1 MKKKKIVGIV
11 ALLGLMITLAGCQNI
26 RMWFKGF
33 QEEFVGLKMTIQTY
47 DEQSQ
52 IIDRITGK
60 SVSIERD
67 SEFDSD
73 EDSADS
79 SVLSITVGN
88 KELHHVGS
96 SMIVAE
102 EGLEDIF
109 SEYSQTVDLDNLD
122 RSVPLVNRMVKDMQ
136 NSFTGRK
143 KVILIRSQQGFPL
156 ATYAGD
162 KVSLYSTDVPKSTGI
177 LVDGKYLFIY
187 RCDYTIYDASLLEE

>member
-1 MKKKKIVGIV
+1 MKRKRIVGIAV
-11 ALLGLMITLAGCQNI
+11 LLGLTITLAGCQNI

-33 QEEFVGLKMTIQTY
+33 QEEFVGLKMTIRTY

-52 IIDRITGK
+52 IIDQITGK

-88 KELHHVGS
+88 HELHHVGS

-109 SEYSQTVDLDNLD
+109 SEYSQTIDLDNLD

-187 RCDYTIYDASLLEE
+187 RCDYTIYDTSLLEE